1 MAIMSRIET
10 ISKVSLKFTCRIN
23 LRRRGAHMHRALD
36 LGQSPQPPNPPPP
49 PPPPP
54 PTHTHTHPG
63 KSHPPGQQRPLDPT
77 GTTNNHP
84 LPPTT
89 ANRPEAHQQSATEAY
104 QQIDPGRRGARAPR
118 LPFWTQ
124 PTSLAP
130 LPQPGKGYPQANKNS

>member
-36 LGQSPQPPNPPPP
+36 LGQSPQAPIHPSLPPPP
-49 PPPPP
+49 PHQ
-54 PTHTHTHPG
+54 HTHTHPG

-84 LPPTT
+84 LPPNDGKPARSPPAGYTT
-89 ANRPEAHQQSATEAY
+89 ESEA
-104 QQIDPGRRGARAPR
+104 R
-118 LPFWTQ
+118 TQ
-124 PTSLAP
+124 PSTLDCKAATSKAP
-130 LPQPGKGYPQANKNS
+130 LKLTSR